1 MQLSHRYWSIMQTD
15 TSSVRNVVNNKPKLF
30 GLISILVISSLALPV
45 ILPHFTH
52 PTMIYHITL
61 HITSLILAVFLSCV
75 SILAYNRNR
84 NTRMLLMMFGFSLL
98 AVVEILYLFH
108 STANIRDVIVPIV
121 DAEFSHIVLLA
132 MLTLFGIGV
141 LKVNN

>member
-1 MQLSHRYWSIMQTD
+1 MQLSYRYCSIMQTGR
-15 TSSVRNVVNNKPKLF
+15 SSVRDVVSNKPKLF
-30 GLISILVISSLALPV
+30 ALISILLISALVLPV

-61 HITSLILAVFLSCV
+61 HVISLILAVFLSCV

-84 NTRMLLMMFGFSLL
+84 NIRMLLMMFGFSLL
-98 AVVEILYLFH
+98 AAVEILYLFH
-108 STANIRDVIVPIV
+108 SIANIQDIIVPMV
-121 DAEFSHIVLLA
+121 DAEFSHIILLA
-132 MLTLFGIGV
+132 MLTLFGIGI

>member
-1 MQLSHRYWSIMQTD
+1 MQTGR
-15 TSSVRNVVNNKPKLF
+15 SSVRDVVSNKPKLF
-30 GLISILVISSLALPV
+30 ALISILLISALVLPV

-61 HITSLILAVFLSCV
+61 HVISLILAVFLSCV

-84 NTRMLLMMFGFSLL
+84 NIRMLLMMFGFSLL
-98 AVVEILYLFH
+98 ALVEILYLFH
-108 STANIRDVIVPIV
+108 STANIQDIIVPMV
-121 DAEFSHIVLLA
+121 DAEFSHIILLA
-132 MLTLFGIGV
+132 MLTLFGIGI

>member
-1 MQLSHRYWSIMQTD
+1 MQTGRASAHD
-15 TSSVRNVVNNKPKLF
+15 VVSNKPKLF
-30 GLISILVISSLALPV
+30 ALISILVISALALPV

-52 PTMIYHITL
+52 PTMIYHISL
-61 HITSLILAVFLSCV
+61 HIASLILAIFLSCV

-98 AVVEILYLFH
+98 AIVETLYLFH
-108 STANIRDVIVPIV
+108 STANIQDIVVPIV
-121 DAEFSHIVLLA
+121 DAEFSHIILLA

-141 LKVNN
+141 LKVNK

>member
-1 MQLSHRYWSIMQTD
+1 MQTGRGSAHD
-15 TSSVRNVVNNKPKLF
+15 VISNKPKLF
-30 GLISILVISSLALPV
+30 ALISILVISALALPV

-52 PTMIYHITL
+52 PTMIYHISL
-61 HITSLILAVFLSCV
+61 HIASLILAIFLSCV

-108 STANIRDVIVPIV
+108 SIANIQDIVVPIV
-121 DAEFSHIVLLA
+121 DAEFSHIILLA

>member
-1 MQLSHRYWSIMQTD
+1 MQTGKASAHD
-15 TSSVRNVVNNKPKLF
+15 VVSNKPKLF
-30 GLISILVISSLALPV
+30 ALISILVISALALPV

-52 PTMIYHITL
+52 PTMIYHISL
-61 HITSLILAVFLSCV
+61 HIVSLILAIFLSCV

-108 STANIRDVIVPIV
+108 STANIQDIVVPIV
-121 DAEFSHIVLLA
+121 DTEFSHIVLLG
-132 MLTLFGIGV
+132 MLTLFGIGI